1 VVTEIEVKT
10 ELKSGM
16 SDLFDI
22 CILDASTALNCLG
35 GTLKPKM
42 NCAVLFSLLKVALLN
57 EIYL

>member
-1 VVTEIEVKT
+1 
-10 ELKSGM
+10 M